1 MTDIQNVTAW
11 RLSERFSLVLRDW
24 LTPGEFQ
31 EMVRRNRLATKRAGV
46 CHSHDFCDA
55 NMAMDAAWREV
66 VGTEIDADDEA
77 QAALWSEA
85 WELAHSRG
93 LIA

>member
-1 MTDIQNVTAW
+1 MSDKAN
-11 RLSERFSLVLRDW
+11 RLADRFAAILRQW
-24 LTPGEFQ
+24 LTPAEFA
-31 EMVRRNRLATKRAGV
+31 EMVARNRATDKRAGV

-55 NMAMDAAWREV
+55 NMAMDQAWREV

-77 QAALWSEA
+77 QATLWNEA
-85 WELAHSRG
+85 WDLAHSRK